1 MSFVQKELRRLLDR
15 LQVVDVSDD
24 EYIALLRNTEIVAHA
39 DWLDDAYALAYG
51 NEEVADSP
59 EVPTHP
65 VVIPIAKVLSPHREP
80 DPPAPVG
87 EPYVEEPPFDTASD
101 TASQGT
107 EEEAAGD
114 DGTQDGAFTPAEVRT
129 ALVEA
134 RRNGAN
140 VTDILKEFGVES
152 FPAFPESRYWELM
165 ERVKR
170 VKA

>member
-15 LQVVDVSDD
+15 LQVADVSDD

-39 DWLDDAYALAYG
+39 DWLDDAYAMAYG

-59 EVPTHP
+59 EVPTPP
-65 VVIPIAKVLSPHREP
+65 VVIPIAKVLRPNREP
-80 DPPAPVG
+80 DPPAPVV

-101 TASQGT
+101 TVSQVA
-107 EEEAAGD
+107 EEEAAEDNGEHP
-114 DGTQDGAFTPAEVRT
+114 AFTPAEVRT

-170 VKA
+170 VNA

>member
-39 DWLDDAYALAYG
+39 DWLDDAYAMAYG

-59 EVPTHP
+59 EVPTPP
-65 VVIPIAKVLSPHREP
+65 VVIPIAEVLSPHREP
-80 DPPAPVG
+80 DPPATVR

-101 TASQGT
+101 TVSQVA

-114 DGTQDGAFTPAEVRT
+114 DGEHPAFTPAEVRT

>member
-24 EYIALLRNTEIVAHA
+24 EYISLLRNTEIVAHA
-39 DWLDDAYALAYG
+39 DWLDDAYTMAYG

-65 VVIPIAKVLSPHREP
+65 VVIPIAEVLSPQREP

-101 TASQGT
+101 TVSQET
-107 EEEAAGD
+107 EEEAAED
-114 DGTQDGAFTPAEVRT
+114 DG
-129 ALVEA
+129 
-134 RRNGAN
+134 
-140 VTDILKEFGVES
+140 
-152 FPAFPESRYWELM
+152 
-165 ERVKR
+165 
-170 VKA
+170 

>member
-24 EYIALLRNTEIVAHA
+24 EYITLLRNTEIVAHA
-39 DWLDDAYALAYG
+39 DWLDDAYTLAYG

-65 VVIPIAKVLSPHREP
+65 VVIPIAKVLSPNREP
-80 DPPAPVG
+80 DPTAPVG

-101 TASQGT
+101 SAPQET
-107 EEEAAGD
+107 EEEAAEDNGEHP
-114 DGTQDGAFTPAEVRT
+114 AFTPAEVRT

-170 VKA
+170 VNA

>member
-15 LQVVDVSDD
+15 LQVADVSDD

-51 NEEVADSP
+51 NEEVPDSS
-59 EVPTHP
+59 EVPTPP
-65 VVIPIAKVLSPHREP
+65 VVIPIAEVLSPHREP
-80 DPPAPVG
+80 DPPAPVV
-87 EPYVEEPPFDTASD
+87 EPYVEGPPFDTASD
-101 TASQGT
+101 TSSRGT
-107 EEEAAGD
+107 EEEAAEDNGEHP
-114 DGTQDGAFTPAEVRT
+114 AFTPAEVRT

>member
-39 DWLDDAYALAYG
+39 DWLDDAYTLAYG

-59 EVPTHP
+59 EVPTPP
-65 VVIPIAKVLSPHREP
+65 VVIPIAKVLSPQREP
-80 DPPAPVG
+80 DPPAPVR

-101 TASQGT
+101 TASQET
-107 EEEAAGD
+107 EEEAAEDNGEHP
-114 DGTQDGAFTPAEVRT
+114 AFTPAEVRT

-170 VKA
+170 VNA

>member
-15 LQVVDVSDD
+15 LQVADVSDD

-39 DWLDDAYALAYG
+39 DWLDDAYTLAYG

-59 EVPTHP
+59 EVPTLP
-65 VVIPIAKVLSPHREP
+65 VVIPIANVLSPHREP
-80 DPPAPVG
+80 DPPSPAR

-101 TASQGT
+101 SAPQET
-107 EEEAAGD
+107 EEEAAEDNGEHPV
-114 DGTQDGAFTPAEVRT
+114 FTPAEVRT

>member
-1 MSFVQKELRRLLDR
+1 MSFAQKELRRLLDR

-24 EYIALLRNTEIVAHA
+24 EYITLLRNTEIVAHA
-39 DWLDDAYALAYG
+39 DWLDDAYAMAYG

-59 EVPTHP
+59 EVPTPP
-65 VVIPIAKVLSPHREP
+65 VVIPIAEVLNRHRDP
-80 DPPAPVG
+80 DPPAPVR

-101 TASQGT
+101 SAPQET
-107 EEEAAGD
+107 EEEAVED
-114 DGTQDGAFTPAEVRT
+114 DGEHPTFTPAEVRT

-170 VKA
+170 VNA

>member
-24 EYIALLRNTEIVAHA
+24 EYISLLRNTEIVAHA
-39 DWLDDAYALAYG
+39 DWLDDAYTMAYG

-65 VVIPIAKVLSPHREP
+65 VVIPIAEVLSPQREP

-101 TASQGT
+101 TVSQET

-114 DGTQDGAFTPAEVRT
+114 GGEHPAFTPAEVRT

-170 VKA
+170 VNA